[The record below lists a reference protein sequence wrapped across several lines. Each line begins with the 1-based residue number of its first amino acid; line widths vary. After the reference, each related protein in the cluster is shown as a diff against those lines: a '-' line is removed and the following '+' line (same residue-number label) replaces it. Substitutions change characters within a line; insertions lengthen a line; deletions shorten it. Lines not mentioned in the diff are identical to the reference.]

1 MRLTSIFS
9 VSSTSVS
16 PQSESRRSS
25 IALSARVEAIQDV
38 QRREVNL
45 EQKSF
50 PLMEFK
56 DAEMETAFC
65 RYYYGSRMYVN
76 SYALIISIRLKVGYM
91 IGALVW
97 LATLP
102 FDLLTARTTYDYVRS
117 SLLDIGPFL
126 FSVAIYPFFF
136 FKWVQKRPRVYETVV
151 FLSMCVFTS
160 LIGFLWG
167 SYVDY
172 IAFFPYPTP
181 DTAFITLMT
190 CYSLTMLRS
199 RISFAIGSIS
209 TFFMLI
215 SGLIYCL
222 LMILQPYTQ
231 DLDDVYVKWRPARL
245 YICYVAGFIL
255 ITMMGTMESFLIER
269 YFRQSFIAKKT
280 LEIEQDVLDKELER
294 SKQILCNI
302 LPSIFVEELSE
313 TSDTG
318 ALLLSRRPLK
328 LFKDVTI
335 LISDIVNFTTWSS
348 TKTSEYVVHM
358 LNTQFSALD
367 QLASDMGLE
376 KVKTV
381 GDSWICCGNL
391 TSNDNDAGLKMVE
404 LGMSMLEEIN
414 RLNRERGWFIQLR
427 IGIAKGDIYSG
438 VIGVSKQSFDCYG
451 PAVEI
456 AHLMESNSQ
465 PDTVQ
470 VNDTLLPDIEEHY
483 TYKPHT
489 FNSDTG
495 WITGYFITGEKDDMI
510 EQTIEEIEAELRAET
525 PSLSPRSDQELIEKE
540 SIKHVPVYKQTQV
553 LYKLNKW
560 IMMFPTVKQNIE
572 VFRYTFPGLL
582 NVYKAV
588 VVVQTG
594 TFMYLVGVDIMNYET
609 SIDSGN
615 MIVEYVTMV
624 TYTFVL
630 ILYCTPLSSRFP
642 LFTVV
647 VIVLTVVANFII
659 GISTTINSALEPSIL
674 GKVSLA
680 IIMYV

>member
-1 MRLTSIFS
+1 
-9 VSSTSVS
+9 
-16 PQSESRRSS
+16 
-25 IALSARVEAIQDV
+25 
-38 QRREVNL
+38 
-45 EQKSF
+45 
-50 PLMEFK
+50 
-56 DAEMETAFC
+56 
-65 RYYYGSRMYVN
+65 
-76 SYALIISIRLKVGYM
+76 
-91 IGALVW
+91 
-97 LATLP
+97 
-102 FDLLTARTTYDYVRS
+102 
-117 SLLDIGPFL
+117 
-126 FSVAIYPFFF
+126 
-136 FKWVQKRPRVYETVV
+136 
-151 FLSMCVFTS
+151 
-160 LIGFLWG
+160 
-167 SYVDY
+167 
-172 IAFFPYPTP
+172 
-181 DTAFITLMT
+181 
-190 CYSLTMLRS
+190 
-199 RISFAIGSIS
+199 
-209 TFFMLI
+209 
-215 SGLIYCL
+215 
-222 LMILQPYTQ
+222 
-231 DLDDVYVKWRPARL
+231 
-245 YICYVAGFIL
+245 
-255 ITMMGTMESFLIER
+255 MGTMESFLIER